1 MQMYIV
7 VVIGRLVVLWTQIT
21 TGVGVLAILS
31 YAPFLHYNVYQYV
44 AAAVI
49 IFVSTNV
56 LEGKLISI
64 LFEIITPYSFL

>member
-1 MQMYIV
+1 MI
-7 VVIGRLVVLWTQIT
+7 VIGRLVVLWTQIT
-21 TGVGVLAILS
+21 TGLGVLAILC

-56 LEGKLISI
+56 LEGTFSLLFSLVLHAI
-64 LFEIITPYSFL
+64 LHIR